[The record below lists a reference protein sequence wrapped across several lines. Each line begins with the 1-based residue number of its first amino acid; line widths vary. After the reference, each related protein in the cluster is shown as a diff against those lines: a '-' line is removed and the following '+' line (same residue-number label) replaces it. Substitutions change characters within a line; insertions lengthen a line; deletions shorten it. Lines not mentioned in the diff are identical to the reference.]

1 MIGECHAYVTK
12 LRHHRHQQTH
22 AAVDRAGQAPEKMP
36 ARRMVRVSSK
46 PGLGPR
52 GASFVIQAIKLSLA
66 RRPHLAAPAWLARM
80 PLAARLCAA
89 FALVYLFG
97 AAVGLSGILN
107 LVSIKQMT
115 DTLYQRDMTGAIAA
129 AHAQTALEQIGRA
142 QLALTMA
149 TSSSERDAAAA
160 DIDAALR
167 RLDTAFDKVKHAAP
181 DRVQAVQSERAAAGK
196 LITDYVALVKRQ
208 PLDTLQFDS
217 AVSVD
222 GHFVGEALQ
231 KLSGHM
237 ESLRQQQEHQ
247 AAETVDHV
255 AGKQVAA
262 QTVTAVLLAVSLLAA
277 IGLAWLAARSLTSEL
292 GGEPR
297 AAAQVANRIASGDLT
312 ATIPLR
318 AGDHGSLLYFL
329 GGMRDQLAGVLERI
343 HGSAQEITAAS
354 QGVAGDNQQLSAR
367 TGEQV
372 QALADAAAS
381 VSQLTMLVQQA
392 HQQALESSEMAQRA
406 RAATD
411 AGMAVVREMSG
422 AMDAVHAHSRSI
434 SEIVTVIEGI
444 AFQTNI
450 LALNAAVEAA
460 RAGEAGRGFAV
471 VAQEVRALA
480 QRSATSAR
488 EIGALIGD
496 ASRQIET
503 GARLSG
509 DVVQAMTGIESAVGH
524 SHQLADGLR
533 ALAEE
538 QDRGIRTVS
547 AAVDQLEQTTQQNAA
562 LVDALSAQGARLDE
576 QAAGLAADVARFR
589 F

>member
-1 MIGECHAYVTK
+1 MSQVLK
-12 LRHHRHQQTH
+12 LKL
-22 AAVDRAGQAPEKMP
+22 AGRILPD
-36 ARRMVRVSSK
+36 
-46 PGLGPR
+46 
-52 GASFVIQAIKLSLA
+52 
-66 RRPHLAAPAWLARM
+66 APAWLARL

-97 AAVGLSGILN
+97 AAVGLSGIVN

-115 DTLYQRDMTGAIAA
+115 DTLYQRDMNGAIAA

-149 TSSSERDAAAA
+149 TSTSERDAAGA
-160 DIDAALR
+160 DVDAGLR
-167 RLDTAFDKVKHAAP
+167 RLDGALDHVKQAAP
-181 DRVQAVQSERAAAGK
+181 DRVASLLAERAAAGK
-196 LITDYVALVKRQ
+196 LIASYVDLVKRQ

-222 GHFVGEALQ
+222 GHFVSEALQ
-231 KLSGHM
+231 KLGAHM
-237 ESLRQQQEHQ
+237 ETLRAQQERQ
-247 AAETVDHV
+247 AADTVAHV
-255 AGKQVAA
+255 AGKQIAA
-262 QTVTAVLLAVSLLAA
+262 QTMTAVLLGASLLAA
-277 IGLAWLAARSLTSEL
+277 VGLAWLAARSLTAEL

-312 ATIPLR
+312 ASIPLR
-318 AGDHGSLLYFL
+318 AGDRGSLLYYV

-343 HGSAQEITAAS
+343 HRSTLEITAAS
-354 QGVAGDNQQLSAR
+354 QGVAGGNQELSAR
-367 TGEQV
+367 TAQQV
-372 QALADAAAS
+372 QALAEAAAS
-381 VSQLTMLVQQA
+381 VGRLTTLVEQA
-392 HQQALESSEMAQRA
+392 HQQALESSEMARRA

-411 AGMAVVREMSG
+411 AGIAVVREMSG

-434 SEIVTVIEGI
+434 SEIVAVIESI

-460 RAGEAGRGFAV
+460 RAGAAGRGFAV

-488 EIGALIGD
+488 EIGTLIGD
-496 ASRQIET
+496 AGREIES

-509 DVVQAMTGIESAVGH
+509 EVVRAMSGIENAVAH
-524 SHQLADGLR
+524 SHELADGLR
-533 ALAEE
+533 VLAEE
-538 QDRGIRTVS
+538 QAGGIR
-547 AAVDQLEQTTQQNAA
+547 AAGAAIGRLEQTTQQNAA
-562 LVDALSAQGARLDE
+562 LVDDLSAQGSRLDD
-576 QAAGLAADVARFR
+576 QAAALAADVARFR